1 MNLLS
6 VYKIFSIIS
15 KWRQGAV
22 NSDVFFMLNSW
33 RRQKVDGDE
42 TLDLKFFPLDD
53 MPPLFCKQ
61 HEDCLQDLLEKRV
74 GYIVNIKRS

>member
-1 MNLLS
+1 
-6 VYKIFSIIS
+6 
-15 KWRQGAV
+15 
-22 NSDVFFMLNSW
+22 MLNSW

-74 GYIVNIKRS
+74 GYIVNIKEAKRLAFYVLFPPIIKH